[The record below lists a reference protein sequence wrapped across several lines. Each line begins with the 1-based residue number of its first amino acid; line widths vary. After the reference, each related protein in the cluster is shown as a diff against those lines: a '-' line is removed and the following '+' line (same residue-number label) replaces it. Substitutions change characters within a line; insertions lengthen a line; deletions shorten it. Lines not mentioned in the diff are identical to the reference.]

1 MTVSPENPALN
12 RHPDWQL
19 DGADHLWPPYTQM
32 QTTPLGLP
40 VASAEGVRIKL
51 TDGREL
57 VDGVSSWWSTCHGY
71 RHPHIEAAVMDQLQK
86 LPHVMLGGF
95 QHEPASRLA
104 KKLADLC
111 PGHLNHVFFSDSGSV
126 AVEVG
131 MKMAVQYW
139 MNKGEKGRYRFL
151 SFTGGYHGDTLATM
165 SVCDPEE
172 GMHSLFKDAL
182 AKQVLVDVPHT
193 QDEQEA
199 FSRILAA
206 HCHELAAVVIE
217 PLVQGAGGMKFHD
230 EDTLSFIHAQCKA
243 HNVLLLTDEIMTGL
257 GRLGH
262 MFACE
267 RAGIVPDILTLSK
280 SLTGGTM
287 ALAATIASTDVF
299 EAFLSDDDSKALMH
313 GPTYMGNPL
322 ACRAALASLE
332 LFEQEPRLEQVKQI
346 EVQLRDELAPAADF
360 IGVRDVRVRGAI
372 GVIEFDRLK
381 DLNHIK
387 QRFVEEGVWVRP
399 FRNIL
404 YTMPPYI
411 IQPEELS
418 MITSAMVKITKE
430 ISPGGNLP
438 KFLNK

>member
-1 MTVSPENPALN
+1 MTISPPNPVIDL
-12 RHPDWQL
+12 HPDWQL

-40 VASAEGVRIKL
+40 VDSAEGVRIRL

-71 RHPHIEAAVMDQLQK
+71 RHPHIEAAVMDQLKK

-104 KKLADLC
+104 KKLADLA
-111 PGHLNHVFFSDSGSV
+111 PGDLNHVFFTDSGSV

-139 MNKGEKGRYRFL
+139 MNRGEQGRYRFL
-151 SFTGGYHGDTLATM
+151 SFKGGYHGDTLATM

-182 AKQVLVDVPHT
+182 AKQVLVDVPRT
-193 QDEQEA
+193 EEEREA
-199 FSRILAA
+199 FSGVLAE

-230 EDTLSFIHAQCKA
+230 EDTLKFIHTQCRA
-243 HNVLLLTDEIMTGL
+243 HNVLLITDEIMTGL
-257 GRLGH
+257 GRLGQ
-262 MFACE
+262 MFACD

-287 ALAATIASTDVF
+287 PLAATIASTDVF
-299 EAFLSDDDSKALMH
+299 ESFLSDNDNTALMH

-332 LFEQEPRLEQVKQI
+332 LFEREPRLEQVRNI
-346 EVQLRDELAPAADF
+346 EAQLLHELAPAADY
-360 IGVRDVRVRGAI
+360 IGVKDVRVRGAI
-372 GVIEFDRLK
+372 GVIEFDRLA

-387 QRFVEEGVWVRP
+387 RRFVEEGVWVRP

-404 YTMPPYI
+404 YTMPPYVI
-411 IQPEELS
+411 EPGDLRL
-418 MITSAMVKITKE
+418 ITSAMVKITKE

-438 KFLNK
+438 TFLNK